1 MILCIGY
8 YDSIK
13 NVNTRRQS
21 SLKSNLQECSVTS
34 SSILSVT
41 EMDLYD
47 GNSKIPCNSHFLN
60 YISI

>member
-1 MILCIGY
+1 MELIILCIGY

-21 SLKSNLQECSVTS
+21 SLKWNLQECSVTS

-47 GNSKIPCNSHFLN
+47 GNSKIPYNRHF
-60 YISI
+60 